1 MLLSENLERHKNS
14 MLTSVKKY
22 KHLHIRMFVH
32 VEMLNPKKG
41 IKISQTLLS
50 PPVVWS
56 QGCFAVD
63 FEAFLAPLAGFL
75 HADQVGYTCL

>member
-1 MLLSENLERHKNS
+1 
-14 MLTSVKKY
+14 
-22 KHLHIRMFVH
+22 MFVH
-32 VEMLNPKKG
+32 VEMLNPKED
-41 IKISQTLLS
+41 IKKVISQTLLS

-75 HADQVGYTCL
+75 HAGQVGYTCL